1 MDSSYTQDLTNS
13 RELRGVYRCIVED
26 NKDPLKIGRV
36 KLRIPLVHGLEG
48 DGISKDALPWS
59 PVLQQSSGYH
69 YGSFI
74 VPEIG
79 ERGMAVFEDNDANKP
94 VWIGAVFST
103 NTTQSRTYQ
112 TGESV
117 PSSGVPGEN
126 EVPEDA
132 VRDNPNLKM
141 IYQSTAGIKVFV
153 DNKQGQENITIQDSN
168 GQRFFVDQVN
178 NQIRMDG
185 TGAVVFIKGAELWA
199 GEQKSGQ
206 TGFYY
211 NVSTGFLKLTNGKA
225 SITLGKRGFGGL
237 MKSSGAALLAAS
249 NDEPA
254 IGEGGYVMNV
264 ENVIMV
270 CRQTALSTGN
280 LAIRAGYI
288 NLSAGNLTV
297 HCGEVSIYS
306 DRVNWFVSV
315 YKGFRV
321 YD

>member
-1 MDSSYTQDLTNS
+1 MSYTQDLTSS
-13 RELRGVYRCIVED
+13 RELNGVYCCIVED
-26 NKDPLKIGRV
+26 NKDPLQIGRV

-48 DGISKDALPWS
+48 DGISKDSLPWS
-59 PVLQQSSGYH
+59 HVLQQSSGYH
-69 YGSFI
+69 YGSFMI
-74 VPEIG
+74 PEIG
-79 ERGMAVFEDNDANKP
+79 ERGMAVFEDNDVNKP
-94 VWIGAVFST
+94 VWIGAIFST
-103 NTTQSRTYQ
+103 KTTQSRTYQ
-112 TGESV
+112 TEESV
-117 PSSGVPGEN
+117 SAVGKPGEN

-132 VRDNPNLKM
+132 VRASPNLKM

-153 DNKQGQENITIQDSN
+153 DNKTGQENLTIQDKN

-211 NVSTGFLKLTNGKA
+211 NVSSGFLKITNGKA
-225 SITLGKRGFGGL
+225 SITFGKRGSGGL
-237 MKSSGAALLAAS
+237 LKSSGRALLAAS
-249 NDEPA
+249 NDDEPA

-270 CRQTALSTGN
+270 CRQAALSTGN
-280 LAIRAGYI
+280 LAIRAGNI
-288 NLSAGNLTV
+288 NLSAGNLTI
-297 HCGEVSIYS
+297 HCGKVSIYS
-306 DRVNWFVSV
+306 DRVNWFVSRR
-315 YKGFRV
+315 KGFRV